1 MFFKTLQVCTKMATA
16 TMLQTNKLELTDVCY
31 TIKKTLPLAEDILN
45 SSSQRI
51 RKESK
56 RQKQ

>member
-1 MFFKTLQVCTKMATA
+1 
-16 TMLQTNKLELTDVCY
+16 MLQTNKLELTDVCY
-31 TIKKTLPLAEDILN
+31 TINKTLPLAEDILN

>member
-1 MFFKTLQVCTKMATA
+1 
-16 TMLQTNKLELTDVCY
+16 MLQTNKLELTDVCY